1 MLVAKKENNFVK
13 KENRIKINSARDKR
27 KSKKIVLMKI
37 KMIMFSF
44 LILAI
49 ALVVLLRYAHITKM
63 KYDITMLDKEIEKLN
78 SQKQYLLIELE
89 KIKES
94 KWIEKEAEQR
104 LGLKYPTNDQTVYVT
119 VEDLFNNEIEVAED
133 KGNNNYI
140 FLNAFRNVVNKMFGY
155 FQ

>member
-1 MLVAKKENNFVK
+1 MG
-13 KENRIKINSARDKR
+13 
-27 KSKKIVLMKI
+27 
-37 KMIMFSF
+37 
-44 LILAI
+44 
-49 ALVVLLRYAHITKM
+49 
-63 KYDITMLDKEIEKLN
+63 DKEIEKQN

>member
-1 MLVAKKENNFVK
+1 MLVAKKENRLLKN
-13 KENRIKINSARDKR
+13 ENRINRIEKREIR
-27 KSKKIVLMKI
+27 KSKKIVLMKV
-37 KMIMFSF
+37 KVIMFSF

-63 KYDITMLDKEIEKLN
+63 RYDITMLDKRIEKLN
-78 SQKQYLLIELE
+78 NQKQHLIIELE

-94 KWIEKEAEQR
+94 KWIEKEAKQR
-104 LGLKYPTNDQTVYVT
+104 LGLKYPTNDQTVYLT
-119 VEDLFNNEIEVAED
+119 VEDLFNDETDVAED
-133 KGNNNYI
+133 KGDNNYI